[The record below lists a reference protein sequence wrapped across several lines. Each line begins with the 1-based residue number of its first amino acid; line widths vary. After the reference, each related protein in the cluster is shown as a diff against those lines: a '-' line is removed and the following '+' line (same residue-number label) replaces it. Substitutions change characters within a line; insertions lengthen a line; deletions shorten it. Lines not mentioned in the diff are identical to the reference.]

1 MRRFHGSLALA
12 VALAAT
18 LLAPVALGETSGDR
32 EAARRAFERG
42 NALVEQEQW
51 EEALA
56 AFDESLRL
64 YPTQTALFNKAICL
78 GLLGRPVE
86 AVQALEEH
94 QRTYGSQVDDERRA
108 AVEAELARLRPRVG
122 ALDVRVEGAVS
133 AEVTVDGTAAGTAPF
148 ARPLTVDPGSHQVT
162 VSAPGLSPVA
172 RTVTVNAGGVATVVI
187 AIAEGRS
194 AEDSVTVVGDTDAT
208 QPATPQP
215 APVEDRGRGLRIG
228 AYVTTG
234 VAVAALGVALGLFLW
249 ADGEYETWA
258 AEDVALR
265 EALNA
270 AEPPDPADYDAR
282 LSANNDLSNRIERL
296 DVVSWVLLGVGS
308 AAAATAVVLYVL
320 GFRNRRGSA
329 PAVAFLPSPTG
340 VGIAARW

>member
-1 MRRFHGSLALA
+1 MRRRLSLALA
-12 VALAAT
+12 VALLTT
-18 LLAPVALGETSGDR
+18 LLAPVAFGEASGDR

-78 GLLGRPVE
+78 GLIGRPVE
-86 AVQALEEH
+86 AVHALEEH
-94 QRTYGSQVDDERRA
+94 QRTYGGQVDEERRA

-122 ALDVRVEGAVS
+122 SLDVRVEGAAS
-133 AEVTVDGTAAGTAPF
+133 AEVTVDGAAAGTAPF
-148 ARPLTVDPGSHQVT
+148 ARPLTVNPGTHQVT

-172 RTVTVNAGGVATVVI
+172 RTVTVSAGGVATVVV

-194 AEDSVTVVGDTDAT
+194 AEDSVTVVGDTNAT
-208 QPATPQP
+208 QPTTPQT
-215 APVEDRGRGLRIG
+215 APVEDRGGGLRIG

-249 ADGEYETWA
+249 ADGELDTWT
-258 AEDVALR
+258 AEDAALH

-270 AEPPDPADYDAR
+270 SEPLDAADFRAR
-282 LSANNDLSNRIERL
+282 VDTNNQLADRIEHL
-296 DVVSWVLLGVGS
+296 DVASWVLLGVGS

-329 PAVAFLPSPTG
+329 PAVALLPSPTG